1 MVQLSKQADYGIVI
15 LTHFARLYDS
25 PLLSA
30 KDVSKATHLSL
41 PMTSKILKILVKG
54 ALLKSYQGAKGGY
67 QLCRNP
73 SEISIASIIEVM
85 DGPLALTECTMS
97 EPGNCKTETSCSVK
111 PHWGVINQVIKDA
124 LMNLHLSSM
133 AAPVSQ
139 LQHGDWK
146 NHQSGNQFFPLLIKQ
161 EMKK

>member
-1 MVQLSKQADYGIVI
+1 MVQLSKLADYSIVI
-15 LTHFARLYDS
+15 LSHFARLYDA

-30 KDVSKATHLSL
+30 KDVSKSTHLSL

-67 QLCRNP
+67 QLCRNA
-73 SEISIASIIEVM
+73 SEISIAEIIETM

-97 EPGNCKTETSCSVK
+97 HASACKTETSCSVK

-124 LMNLHLSSM
+124 LMHLYLSSM
-133 AAPVSQ
+133 AAPVSELQ
-139 LQHGDWK
+139 LGDRK
-146 NHQSGNQFFPLLIKQ
+146 NHQAGNQRFFPLLIQQ
-161 EMKK
+161 EKK